1 MKNLENVKA
10 LYSDPAAAKIIATVS
25 AEGEPH
31 AIVAG
36 TFVVLN
42 EDTLAF
48 AEMLMKK
55 TSKNILDTGKIA
67 ILAEKGAESYL
78 VNGINPVRHTDDSLY
93 DELTSKFS
101 FLNAPIAAVWTC
113 DIATI
118 FNQGANPEAGTQL
131 F

>member
-10 LYSDPAAAKIIATVS
+10 LFTDPKAAKIIATVS

-36 TFVVLN
+36 TVIVID

-55 TSKNILDTGKIA
+55 TSKNLTDTVKIA
-67 ILAEKGAESYL
+67 ILEEKGAESYL
-78 VNGINPVRHTDDSLY
+78 VEATNPTRHTEGAAY
-93 DELTSKFS
+93 DELASKFA
-101 FLNAPIAAVWTC
+101 FLNMPLAALWTC
-113 DIATI
+113 EISKI
-118 FNQGANPEAGTQL
+118 FNQGGNPEAGTQL